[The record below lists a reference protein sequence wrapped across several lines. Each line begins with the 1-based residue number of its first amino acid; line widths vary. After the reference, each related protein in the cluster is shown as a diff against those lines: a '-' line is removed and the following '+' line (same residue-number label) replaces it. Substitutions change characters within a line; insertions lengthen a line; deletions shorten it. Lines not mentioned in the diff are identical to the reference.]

1 VKLTCNKCK
10 IEKEAC
16 LDNFYW
22 RKDTENWNRI
32 CKTCK
37 RKTIDEWESK
47 NKEKMLV
54 WHKEWNKKYNK
65 KYYQENAEKE
75 KQRTRD
81 KPKEA
86 VRRYARKQML
96 KIKNRLR
103 RNISR
108 NILYHMKNGGSSKN
122 NLSHLEFLDWN
133 YNEFVSN
140 MESKFE
146 PWMSWNNYGQYNPK
160 TWDDND
166 ISTWTWQI
174 DHIIP
179 HSDFDYSTMDCQEFR
194 DCWALTNLRPYSSKQ
209 NLLDRNRKNN
219 KKAA

>member
-1 VKLTCNKCK
+1 
-10 IEKEAC
+10 
-16 LDNFYW
+16 
-22 RKDTENWNRI
+22 
-32 CKTCK
+32 
-37 RKTIDEWESK
+37 
-47 NKEKMLV
+47 MLV